1 MIINLSCYECGNTF
15 LIYAT
20 HFESKIKDSV
30 ETIGSPFE
38 NESTFPS
45 TENRA
50 TERRKGKKRESRFS
64 HKEGKD
70 PELEK

>member
-1 MIINLSCYECGNTF
+1 
-15 LIYAT
+15 
-20 HFESKIKDSV
+20 V
-30 ETIGSPFE
+30 ETTGSPFE

-50 TERRKGKKRESRFS
+50 TERRKGMKRESRFS
-64 HKEGKD
+64 HKDRKD